1 MNEYNDNWSNNHV
14 TLKATVIL
22 SEEVQLAPSK
32 SKFYCN
38 FTKEIKLPNMIR
50 LARVFGVIARD
61 VKEPQL

>member
-1 MNEYNDNWSNNHV
+1 V